1 MGSLLQHTDWLN
13 GRVPDEVRAQLRQ
26 LVEVVGY
33 LPYRQ
38 PLGVLTADA
47 VLLAGNRPFLDLLGA
62 SGEEVLDADWE
73 DYMPGWGER
82 VASAIT
88 APGETPRTLAFEEYV
103 LTAAGE
109 PVWVS
114 VVASPVLAPWLP
126 GDASDPGDHGPG
138 RRGPGDGGPVGD
150 PGSAIAAWAL
160 FVVDAT
166 PQSERTDD
174 ASRREILD
182 LLLESPGEFVVR
194 LDGDGRIRFV
204 SASLLRLL
212 GMTTAEIEGKDL
224 AAAHH
229 MAPEEY
235 EREAE
240 GLLAE
245 LMSPPFSATREMALA
260 TPGGERVVQWVFE
273 SLLAD
278 GGELRGVLGVGR
290 DVTKRRFAEA
300 ALRRRLDLEVTVSS
314 ISTRFVSATRDTA
327 AAVVDYALAEVGGH
341 IGADRI
347 GLFEL
352 ASDGVT
358 TSRARVWRRETD
370 RVTEDDAPV
379 DFADLSWLRDRLEEG
394 ASGVIDS
401 VQDLPPEATAERA
414 AFERA
419 GLGAVM
425 AVPIAQDKTLAGC
438 LMLGVDARGDEAA
451 ADGLGWD
458 DDDLY
463 LLHLV
468 ADQLAGLLI
477 WLADDEN
484 LRTVSDAFLAFGPD
498 VDDNITKVCRA
509 AAAVTAADFVLYT
522 RRRGDDLIAE
532 VGWNIPDDLP
542 KLTPADGRRACADV
556 MARADDHVHVI
567 RDFDHSAYAHE
578 GPFVGRYGLRTFI
591 GFPIVVGGRAV
602 ASLSC
607 LFTTDVSLRE
617 SQLELLRVLGRAAA
631 VEEERRVA
639 IEERLLGVAQLEQA
653 MERTVG
659 TLSGAMSTR
668 DPYTAGHARRVAQL
682 AAAIGSELGMAGA
695 DLRMLR
701 LAATVHDIGKIAVP
715 SEILSKPARL
725 SEAEYAIIQCHC
737 EKGHELLEPAGLPG
751 EVTDA
756 VLQHHER
763 LDGSGYPAGLTGDEI
778 GRFARIIAVADVV
791 EAMASHR
798 PYRPAVGLEPAL
810 AEIEEGRGVRYD
822 DRVADACV
830 RLFRDKGFA
839 FAD

>member
-1 MGSLLQHTDWLN
+1 MASRLQHIDWLN

-47 VLLAGNRPFLDLLGA
+47 VLLAANRPFLDLLGA
-62 SGEEVLDADWE
+62 SGDEVLDADWE
-73 DYMPGWGER
+73 DYMPGWRERAGSEAVATGE
-82 VASAIT
+82 A
-88 APGETPRTLAFEEYV
+88 PRTLAFDEYLV
-103 LTAAGE
+103 TTAGD

-114 VVASPVLAPWLP
+114 VVASPVLTPGLP
-126 GDASDPGDHGPG
+126 GGVPD
-138 RRGPGDGGPVGD
+138 RGGERLGEAAGV
-150 PGSAIAAWAL
+150 AVAAWTV
-160 FVVDAT
+160 FIVDAT

-174 ASRREILD
+174 ASRQEILD
-182 LLLESPGEFVVR
+182 MLLESPSEFVVR
-194 LDGDGRIRFV
+194 LDGDGRIRFL

-212 GMTTAEIEGKDL
+212 GMTAAEIEGRDL
-224 AAAHH
+224 AAVHQ
-229 MAPEEY
+229 MAPEEFK
-235 EREAE
+235 REAE
-240 GLLAE
+240 GLFAE
-245 LMSPPFSATREMALA
+245 LMSPPFSATREMTLA

-290 DVTKRRFAEA
+290 DITKRKLAED
-300 ALRRRLDLEVTVSS
+300 ALRRRLDLEILVSS
-314 ISTRFVSATRDTA
+314 ISARFVNANRDTA
-327 AAVVDYALAEVGGH
+327 AAVIDYALSEVGGH

-347 GLFEL
+347 GLHEL
-352 ASDGVT
+352 APDGVT
-358 TSRARVWRRETD
+358 TTRARVWRRESG
-370 RVTEDDAPV
+370 RVVEEDAPI
-379 DFADLSWLRDRLEEG
+379 DFADLSWLRERLQEG
-394 ASGVIDS
+394 DSGIVWS
-401 VQDLPPEATAERA
+401 SADLPPEAAAERA
-414 AFERA
+414 SLARA

-425 AVPIAQDKTLAGC
+425 AVPIAQEKTLAGC
-438 LMLGVDARGDEAA
+438 LILGADARERDAPGGGSGWGDE
-451 ADGLGWD
+451 
-458 DDDLY
+458 DLY

-477 WLADDEN
+477 SLADDQN
-484 LRTVSDAFLAFGPD
+484 LHTVSDAFLTFGPN
-498 VDDNITKVCRA
+498 VNDNLTQVCRA
-509 AAAVTAADFVLYT
+509 AAEVTGADFVLYT
-522 RRRGDDLIAE
+522 RRCGDDLVAE
-532 VGWNIPDDLP
+532 VGWNIPGDMP
-542 KLTPADGRRACADV
+542 RVTSAEGRACADV
-556 MARADDHVHVI
+556 MGRTDDHVHVI
-567 RDFDHSAYAHE
+567 HGFDQSAFAHTS
-578 GPFVGRYGLRTFI
+578 PFIRRHGLRCFI
-591 GFPIVVGGRAV
+591 GFPIVVSGLGV

-607 LFTTDVSLRE
+607 LFTVDVALRE
-617 SQLELLRVLGRAAA
+617 SQLELLCVLGRAAA

-639 IEERLLGVAQLEQA
+639 IEERLLDAARLEQA
-653 MERTVG
+653 MERTVE

-682 AAAIGSELGMAGA
+682 AAAIGSEMGMEGA
-695 DLRMLR
+695 DLRLLR

-715 SEILSKPARL
+715 AEILSKPARL

-737 EKGHELLEPAGLPG
+737 ESGRELLEPAGLPA

-763 LDGSGYPAGLTGDEI
+763 LDGSGYPGGLAGRGI
-778 GRFARIIAVADVV
+778 GRFARIIAVSDVV

-810 AEIEEGRGVRYD
+810 AEIEGGRGVRYD
-822 DRVADACV
+822 DRVADACM